1 MKFDNNPIIHK
12 IPEEI
17 EKKGRQ
23 KSLSQEKGKDLKL
36 WVKKSDL
43 NSVLQKE
50 SDYSKREKKERNRK
64 NEDLKVIFHLH

>member
-17 EKKGRQ
+17 EQKGRQ